1 MTAKHTAPYGTWPSP
16 IDAQILTRKSVK
28 LSRPLCLG
36 NNTFWLESRPE
47 EQGRSVIVRHSKG
60 QTPVDITPRQVSVRS
75 RVNEYGGGDFCLS
88 DTTIFYVDASDQ
100 QIYSQDQQQ
109 LSNIKK
115 ITHTP
120 SSRYADLV
128 FDTQRHRL
136 IAIREDFPHAAQ
148 ESIHSLVSIDLVT
161 GQLVTLAEGDSFYAS
176 PALSHDGKQL
186 AWLSWNHPNMPWDYN
201 QCWLATLDH
210 QGDIAQGKI
219 ISPAQSSSFQPRWSP
234 QQELFLVNDQSGWWN
249 IYRVAIDTLNCADA
263 MTNTE
268 ALKAVLPL
276 EAEFATPQWVF
287 GMSCYDF
294 LDHKTLFVTY
304 TSQGQWQL
312 ASIDFTCQQPALNN
326 IDNDFCDISAI
337 SCASNHGEPRAVLL
351 GASSDQAQGVWQWQN
366 QQWQCLKQSIVSTL
380 AADNIACAQAI
391 SFPTTHEDRAH
402 GFYYPPTNPNYQA
415 PAEEKPPLIVLSH
428 GGPTGAT
435 ETALNFKIQY
445 WTSRGFAVLDVN
457 YRGSTGYGTWYRN
470 RLKGQ
475 WGLFDV
481 DDVCAGAQYLVAQ
494 GLADAKR
501 LIIKGSSAGGY
512 TVLAALA
519 FRDTFCAGTSLYG
532 IGDLSALA
540 TDTHKF
546 EARYL
551 DSLVAPWPSGEHIY
565 RERSPIHHV
574 EKLTCPVIFFQGLKD
589 KVVPPNQAE
598 MMVAALRRQK
608 ISTAYVSFD
617 NEGHG
622 FREAKSIEDQLELEL
637 NFYGKI
643 FNFAVQPSRE
653 DFQLCDAF

>member
-1 MTAKHTAPYGTWPSP
+1 MTAKHTAPFGTWSSP
-16 IDAQILTRKSVK
+16 INAQILTRQSVK

-36 NNTFWLESRPE
+36 KDTYWLESRPS
-47 EQGRSVIVRHSKG
+47 EQGRSVIVKHSIG
-60 QTPVDITPRQVSVRS
+60 QMPEDVTPPQVSVRS
-75 RVNEYGGGDFCLS
+75 KVNEYGGGDFCVS
-88 DTTIFYVDASDQ
+88 EAFIFYVDATDQ
-100 QIYSQDQQQ
+100 QIYALDQHLNQIRQ
-109 LSNIKK
+109 

-128 FDTQRHRL
+128 YDPLRNRL
-136 IAIREDFPHAAQ
+136 IAIREDFPGAEL
-148 ESIHSLVSIDLVT
+148 ESLHTLVSVDLAT
-161 GQLVTLAEGDSFYAS
+161 GQITTLAEGDSFYAS
-176 PALSHDGKQL
+176 PALSTDGNQL

-201 QCWLATLDH
+201 QCWRAVFNQ
-210 QGDIAQGKI
+210 QGQLEQKKI
-219 ISPAQSSSFQPRWSP
+219 VSPAQSSSFQPRWSS

-249 IYRVAIDTLNCADA
+249 IYRLASNAADTTGAHYSA
-263 MTNTE
+263 NT
-268 ALKAVLPL
+268 LKPVLAL

-294 LDHKTLFVTY
+294 LNQNTLFATY
-304 TSQGQWQL
+304 TQQGQWRL
-312 ASIDFTCQQPALNN
+312 ASIDLTQPQPTLSH
-326 IDNDFCDISAI
+326 IDNGFCDISSI
-337 SCASNHGEPRAVLL
+337 SCAGNHSEQRAVLL
-351 GASSDQAQGVWQWQN
+351 AASSNQAQGVWQWHN
-366 QQWQCLKQSIVSTL
+366 QQWQCLKQSIVSPLESDT
-380 AADNIACAQAI
+380 IACAQAI
-391 SFPTTHEDRAH
+391 SFATSHKDKAH
-402 GFYYPPTNPNYQA
+402 GFYYPPTNPNYAA
-415 PAEEKPPLIVLSH
+415 PAGEKPPLIVLSH

-457 YRGSTGYGTWYRN
+457 YRGSTGYGTAYRN

-475 WGLFDV
+475 WGIFDV

-512 TVLAALA
+512 TVLAALT
-519 FRDTFCAGTSLYG
+519 FRDTFSAGTSLYG

-551 DSLVAPWPSGEHIY
+551 DSLVAPWPSGEPTY

-574 EKLTCPVIFFQGLKD
+574 QKLTCPVIFFQGLKD

-598 MMVAALRRQK
+598 MMVAALRRQR
-608 ISTAYVSFD
+608 IQTAYVSFA

-622 FREAKSIEDQLELEL
+622 FREGQSIEDQLELEL

-643 FNFAVQPSRE
+643 FNFPVQPTRA
-653 DFQLCDAF
+653 DFQLIGEI